1 MLQVM
6 AGGAIQGGSK
16 SMSSSSRVGTAIAAG
31 YFLGR
36 FKKLRLALV
45 VGSALANKNVRS
57 SGLGLLQQGTQG
69 LTSSPEAK
77 KLTGQIS
84 TQLMEA
90 GKAAAV
96 AVAAQRIDKLS
107 DKLNERS
114 SELRDLAEL
123 PISDQ
128 GEEEP
133 EDEYEDEGEE
143 DEEPEDEYDEEEDEE
158 GEEEA
163 EDEYEDEGEEDEE
176 PEDEYDEEEDEEE
189 EEPEPEPEPA
199 PKTRKRSPRRRR
211 AASPAG

>member
-1 MLQVM
+1 
-6 AGGAIQGGSK
+6 
-16 SMSSSSRVGTAIAAG
+16 MSSSSRVGTAIAAG

-57 SGLGLLQQGTQG
+57 TGLGLLQQGTQG

-128 GEEEP
+128 DEEEEP

-143 DEEPEDEYDEEEDEE
+143 DEEPEDEYDEEE
-158 GEEEA
+158 G
-163 EDEYEDEGEEDEE
+163 
-176 PEDEYDEEEDEEE
+176 DEEE
-189 EEPEPEPEPA
+189 EEPEPEPEPEPA

-211 AASPAG
+211 AASPAGRS